1 MRIKNLFFLAAL
13 AVSATATLTS
23 CEDILGTW
31 DRPTPA
37 AVTPTASVAVTGITL
52 DDKATVNVG
61 GTVTLTATVS
71 PDNASDKT
79 VSWSSNKEATATVD
93 ANGLVTAVAA
103 GTAIIT
109 ATANDGSG
117 VKATCTVTVLP
128 EGTLAGV
135 FSVDASKKVRFSKGN
150 LQATYDGYAWT
161 WAFAANQWDYI
172 GGTTDASDA
181 NATPNNKVTNATPF
195 ISVNGTV
202 DLFGWVGG
210 PSSFTGA
217 AQYGINSSSTNSEY
231 GNNTSDALK
240 SDWGTLAISNGGN
253 TANSGW
259 RTLTGGDSGEW
270 KYLFDSRTT
279 TTTNMPAGTNSSAA
293 RYTKAT
299 VAGVNGVILFPDD
312 YAHPAGITVTVSEAA
327 YNTANK
333 AYTTFTVDATN
344 WSTMEA
350 AGCVFLPA
358 AGNRVGTSVDNA
370 GSRGHYWSSSP
381 NGSNAGN
388 ALNMI
393 FHSGDLNPADS
404 QFRSIGFSVRLV
416 RPVE

>member
-52 DDKATVNVG
+52 DDEATVNVG

-79 VSWSSNKEATATVD
+79 ITWSSDNTAAATVAD
-93 ANGLVTAVAA
+93 GVVTAVGA

-117 VKATCTVTVLP
+117 IKATCNVTVKIPGL
-128 EGTLAGV
+128 LAGK
-135 FSVDASKKVRFSKGN
+135 FTINASGDQVQFSKGN
-150 LQATYDGYAWT
+150 LQATYDGSAWT

-172 GGTTDASDA
+172 GNAEGNTKVSDSA
-181 NATPNNKVTNATPF
+181 PF
-195 ISVNGTV
+195 VAGYTGSSTTV
-202 DLFGWVGG
+202 DLFGWVGA
-210 PSSFTGA
+210 SSTWTGVN
-217 AQYGINSSSTNSEY
+217 QYGITSSIATNATDGY
-231 GNNTSDALK
+231 GNVLAESLK

-259 RTLTGGDSGEW
+259 RTLTGGDSGGEW
-270 KYLFDSRTT
+270 EYLFNTRNASTVS
-279 TTTNMPAGTNSSAA
+279 GTNNA
-293 RYTKAT
+293 RYAKAYLFGT
-299 VAGVNGVILFPDD
+299 THGVILFPDS
-312 YAHPAGITVTVSEAA
+312 YTHPDGVNPPTGI
-327 YNTANK
+327 N
-333 AYTTFTVDATN
+333 ATN
-344 WSTMEA
+344 NTSWDANQYSAADWAKMEA

-358 AGNRVGTSVDNA
+358 AGIRNGSSVTEVGTKGN
-370 GSRGHYWSSSP
+370 YWSSSSVAVYY
-381 NGSNAGN
+381 NTNAWFMYFYLGEIPP
-388 ALNMI
+388 M
-393 FHSGDLNPADS
+393 GGRE
-404 QFRSIGFSVRLV
+404 RSYGHSVRLV
-416 RPVE
+416 YDVK

>member
-52 DDKATVNVG
+52 DDEATVNVG

-79 VSWSSNKEATATVD
+79 ITWSSSDESVATVAD
-93 ANGLVTAVAA
+93 GVVTGVAA

-117 VKATCTVTVLP
+117 VKATCTVTVKKIPGLL
-128 EGTLAGV
+128 TGV
-135 FSVDASKKVRFSKGN
+135 FSISATQKVQFSQGN
-150 LQATYDGYAWT
+150 LQATYDGSAWT

-172 GGTTDASDA
+172 GDAA
-181 NATPNNKVTNATPF
+181 GNTKVTTTSPSF
-195 ISVNGTV
+195 ISENATV
-202 DLFGWVGG
+202 DLFGWVGA
-210 PSSFTGA
+210 SSTWTGVN
-217 AQYGINSSSTNSEY
+217 QYGITSSTATNATDGY
-231 GNNTSDALK
+231 GNELEESLK

-279 TTTNMPAGTNSSAA
+279 ATTNMPAGTNSSAA

-327 YNTANK
+327 YNTASK

-344 WSTMEA
+344 WSTMET

-358 AGNRVGTSVDNA
+358 AGYRNGTSVGTA
-370 GSRGHYWSSSP
+370 GSCGYYRSSSP
-381 NGSNAGN
+381 YGSSAVYAYSMVFNWGN
-388 ALNMI
+388 
-393 FHSGDLNPADS
+393 LNPAGVDDDYR
-404 QFRSIGFSVRLV
+404 FYGISVRLV